1 LLQTQSSII
10 KAMVPRAAEME
21 TPFEVTP
28 LLKLVP
34 EHAYISLDPNQVFSL
49 LAPILPLNPDNVH
62 VVKLWQDTP

>member
-1 LLQTQSSII
+1 
-10 KAMVPRAAEME
+10 ME